1 MMKKSPMLLHPNVL
15 AAASYCVPPPS
26 QEVPLRKF
34 AFFATI
40 FAILLIPSFSSAQQA
55 DAMIGF
61 GTLLATGTN
70 NTTACVTTFTSN
82 CVGPEKGGLYTTISG
97 DVIFHKR
104 VGFNFEANW
113 RTKQGLDSANGGQYY
128 RPILFDFNGVYQPR
142 ISKKIGADLMG
153 GIGWQTTR
161 FYQFTN
167 TVSCIDFNSCYVSNN
182 HFLVHIGAGLR
193 YYVWGN
199 VFFRPE
205 AHFYH
210 ILNNS
215 DVFTNNNVIRVGA
228 SIGYTIGGPE

>member
-1 MMKKSPMLLHPNVL
+1 MLLHPNVL